1 MTNLTLISTCYKS
14 IIAWQEHEYE
24 EMGAGWSQDD
34 ASQSQPNK
42 ESSQTVPQNKAEAV
56 EISVEAKPRPRE
68 TIAEVATPQVK
79 LPLNSQAIIL
89 KEESTINSLVRTQ
102 TCPHF
107 QYI

>member
-56 EISVEAKPRPRE
+56 
-68 TIAEVATPQVK
+68 
-79 LPLNSQAIIL
+79 
-89 KEESTINSLVRTQ
+89 
-102 TCPHF
+102 
-107 QYI
+107 